1 MANSVD
7 INIKL
12 KQQLETSSKQ
22 AAELQQK
29 GAFKGDLGAKQWSK
43 IQGLLTQLNAFN
55 LDKLEGKELTNFIN
69 KFAELRRVMDN
80 AAVSVGKYSEEYI
93 KQNQK
98 VAAAQERLNNIRAKQ
113 AKNSSQRK
121 EALEQVKTNLEA
133 GSYIFK
139 KTSTKGNI
147 PITNPD
153 TILDAY
159 SKGNLSAFEGGFSG
173 KRLKG
178 DELSVAL
185 AKIGL
190 SSYGKHTE
198 ESKQLKEE
206 IKAEQVNL
214 STQQLR
220 LEKIPLDTN
229 NENAFTQEILQSSR
243 VIAETSG
250 QAQEG
255 QVTQNEKDIN
265 STLNT
270 LNVEGLQAQNS
281 LLGKAFKQFT
291 IYNVILRTVKRALK
305 EAVVTIQDL
314 DKALTEQAMTTG
326 KTRQETYALLSTYQD
341 LAAQTGATTKEV
353 ANIAAEYM
361 RQGKTTSE
369 AITLTK
375 AAISAAKVAG
385 ISSSESINYLT
396 TALNGFRLS
405 AEEAMNVSDK
415 FAAVAAASATSYDEI
430 AIALSKVASQ
440 ANLAGMSID
449 YTTALLSKGLETTR
463 EAPETIGTALKTI
476 IARMRELTDYGST
489 LEGDIDVNNVETQ
502 LAYIGIA
509 LKNQNGELRS
519 TEEVLDDLGKKWDT
533 LNTNQ
538 QAAIAK
544 ALAGTRQ
551 QSRLIAMMDDYERVT
566 ELQDIAQRS
575 AGATMA
581 QMATYMEGME
591 ASLNRVNVAWE
602 KIVTSFTNSDLIV
615 SLTNGLANMMDW
627 VGGLLSQTWAMVG
640 AITII
645 AAAGLNILNRKILEK
660 KISDQILATDL
671 AQKKVKVTQTIEQ
684 QKNLVAEKAQLIID
698 QQQLNI
704 SQQELIL
711 ALQKKKA
718 KGELLTADE
727 QALLTATQQQLFL
740 EQQNG
745 LLDIQLGNVGFLTGA
760 WGGLVALFKNGWK
773 YVSLTG
779 SVLATLPKLINKATR
794 AKAKENIQNKLAA
807 LFGAAEGSGKTGAW
821 PIALGL
827 LAMAGIATV
836 AGLAIASST
845 GAFKSDAERIN
856 NKINSLNSDI
866 YNLTK
871 TAQSLNTITSSFD
884 DIDQKLI
891 KTNDDLKEMN
901 NLLAQAKDS
910 LSDEELT
917 NFNSKA
923 TNAAKIDYL
932 KELTAA
938 KNAQSLQ
945 KYQEQ
950 IKIINRMNSKEKNK
964 LYDTND
970 TTYSETRSAITQGN
984 NIQLY
989 NAIDNFTGLTSQ
1001 EKKAVESLAQS
1012 MLAELDVQEALNYA
1026 QSPEKFA
1033 ELIRNL
1039 TKTKINIDNI
1049 NLSLAEVLDSSDYGF
1064 AEKLRAYQAGLISL
1078 TDAELTAFKK
1088 VYAGY
1093 EILNNFDTSMLK
1105 FFDQQGYTIDMI
1117 NKLYTGWEDI
1127 AKVNDQMTE
1136 QYYQETFTNLLENL
1150 RNYDNDISL
1159 AIKNTYSELLNSL
1172 SGEEFENTWNSIV
1185 NTIGKVIT
1193 KGVLN
1198 LSQES
1203 LKFSNTI
1210 GNFYEKA
1217 NKWSTLSSSEQAQ
1230 FLSDN
1235 AAYFAGDVEL
1245 YKAFQTND
1253 YQKIEEALK
1262 NNNTLNEQRLDLIN
1276 EINTELNYQL
1286 ALQGDQ
1292 RNESYI
1298 SFLRDQ
1304 LKLLEDTSIYQ
1315 ADLNLRLE
1323 QQNSQLEYYKKFL
1336 EKEQNA
1342 LTESLNKRKEAYQD
1356 YFDTINE
1363 QEEQTTYEEDTQ
1375 KLITNLSRLGS
1386 STNADARVQAAE
1398 LEKELRDL
1406 ENERLQSLREKAQD
1420 QILSNIDDEI
1430 TNISDNLSAL
1440 LENSQL
1446 MYQMMLQD
1454 MNDPVGFVSN
1464 MLRASGEGLT
1474 ELGVENLLK
1483 DLSVAFG
1490 SAVNFDDIQT
1500 AISTDAQGNIIVNVG
1515 DETINLTSAEGSDIR
1530 AIIQKILQQ
1539 SGKR

>member
-43 IQGLLTQLNAFN
+43 VQGLLTQLNAFN

-98 VAAAQERLNNIRAKQ
+98 VAAVQERLNNIRAKQ

-121 EALEQVKTNLEA
+121 QALEQVKTNLEA
-133 GSYIFK
+133 GSYVFK

-159 SKGNLSAFEGGFSG
+159 SKGNLSAFENGFSG

-178 DELSVAL
+178 DELSLAL

-198 ESKQLKEE
+198 ESQRLKEE

-229 NENAFTQEILQSSR
+229 NENAFTQEVLQSSR

-270 LNVEGLQAQNS
+270 LNIEGLQAQNS

-440 ANLAGMSID
+440 ANLAGMSIG

-489 LEGDIDVNNVETQ
+489 LEGDTDVNNVETQ

-581 QMATYMEGME
+581 QMSTYMEGME
-591 ASLNRVNVAWE
+591 AALNRVNVAWE
-602 KIVTSFTNSDLIV
+602 KIVTAFTNSDVIA

-627 VGGLLSQTWAMVG
+627 IGNILNHTWAMVG
-640 AITII
+640 AVTII

-660 KISDQILATDL
+660 KISDQILANDL
-671 AQKKVKVTQTIEQ
+671 AQKKVKITQAIEQ
-684 QKNLVAEKAQLIID
+684 QKNLVAEKAQLLID
-698 QQQLNI
+698 QQQLKI
-704 SQQELIL
+704 SQQELIVE
-711 ALQKKKA
+711 LQKKQA
-718 KGELLTADE
+718 KGEVLTADE
-727 QALLTATQQQLFL
+727 QALLTAYQQQVFL
-740 EQQNG
+740 EQQNN
-745 LLDIQLGNVGFLTGA
+745 LLDIQSGNVGMLAGA
-760 WGGLVALFKNGWK
+760 WGGFVLLIQGGLKYLVAMGSTLKTII
-773 YVSLTG
+773 SLT
-779 SVLATLPKLINKATR
+779 NKATR
-794 AKAKENIQNKLAA
+794 AKVKENIQNKLAA
-807 LFGAAEGSGKTGAW
+807 IFGTAEGAAKTGAW
-821 PIALGL
+821 VIAAGI
-827 LAMAGIATV
+827 LAAAGIAV
-836 AGLAIASST
+836 AVMASK
-845 GAFKSDAERIN
+845 GVFKSDAEKTN
-856 NKINSLNSDI
+856 NKINSLNSEI

-884 DIDQKLI
+884 DIDKKLI

-901 NLLAQAKDS
+901 DLLAQAKDS

-917 NFNSKA
+917 DFNSKA
-923 TNAAKIDYL
+923 TNTEKIAYL

-950 IKIINRMNSKEKNK
+950 LKIINRMNSKEKNK
-964 LYDTND
+964 LYDTSD

-1026 QSPEKFA
+1026 QSPEKFT
-1033 ELIRNL
+1033 ELIKNL
-1039 TKTKINIDNI
+1039 TKTKVTVDGINV
-1049 NLSLAEVLDSSDYGF
+1049 SLAEVLDSSDYGF
-1064 AEKLRAYQAGLISL
+1064 AEKLRAYQTGLTSL
-1078 TDAELTAFKK
+1078 TNAELEAFKK

-1093 EILNNFDTSMLK
+1093 EILNNFDTSILQ

-1127 AKVNDQMTE
+1127 AKVNNQMTE

-1150 RNYDNDISL
+1150 RDYDNDISL
-1159 AIKNTYSELLNSL
+1159 AIKNTYSELLKSL
-1172 SGEEFENTWNSIV
+1172 SGDEFENTWNSIV

-1210 GNFYEKA
+1210 GDFYEKA

-1235 AAYFAGDVEL
+1235 AAYFAGDAEL

-1262 NNNTLNEQRLDLIN
+1262 NNNTLNEQRLSLIN

-1336 EKEQNA
+1336 EKEQDA

-1363 QEEQTTYEEDTQ
+1363 QEEQTTYEEDAQ

-1386 STNADARVQAAE
+1386 STNTDARVQAAE

-1406 ENERLQSLREKAQD
+1406 ETERLQSLREKAQD